1 MSFKKDVALAG
12 KLIQFHHAYANLVQL
27 YNETPIEEMIIGDD
41 KVCDTYVEHYP
52 FNVSL
57 FDYNVYGWVTT
68 SLEMLGM
75 EDAPLRS
82 PNANINA
89 EGNELIG
96 QFRILIT
103 SLNIAFQE
111 LSTAWAA
118 TLHDFSN
125 AYPFELSFDEMAIKV
140 NIWVKNIIKATD
152 QKTYKD

>member
-27 YNETPIEEMIIGDD
+27 YNETPIEEMIMG
-41 KVCDTYVEHYP
+41 CDVYAEHLP
-52 FNVSL
+52 FNDSL
-57 FDYNVYGWVTT
+57 SDYNVYGWVTT
-68 SLEMLGM
+68 SLETLGM
-75 EDAPLRS
+75 EDAPLRTA
-82 PNANINA
+82 NANINA

-103 SLNIAFQE
+103 SFDIAFQE

-125 AYPFELSFDEMAIKV
+125 AYPFELSFNEMGIRF
-140 NIWVKNIIKATD
+140 NIWVKNIIKATAP
-152 QKTYKD
+152 KTYNN